1 MSKQYT
7 KAELNQ
13 IIRDV
18 LCGALEHMEAIK
30 TELRKFDLKDEK
42 TCDPVILSRAKVL
55 TLTLT
60 CINDI
65 IHPAHKLCY
74 QLFSNNSEY
83 FDILVKN
90 HKHAFEKKMLPPCFC
105 ETCKLYIQAEKDK
118 NGKETETAENSF
130 AGTISDVR
138 PESGTKS
145 V

>member
-1 MSKQYT
+1 MSKNYT
-7 KAELNQ
+7 KSELLQ

-18 LCGALEHMEAIK
+18 LCGGLEHMEAIK

-74 QLFSNNSEY
+74 SLFSNNSEY

-105 ETCKLYIQAEKDK
+105 ETCKILIQAEKDK
-118 NGKETETAENSF
+118 NGKESQ
-130 AGTISDVR
+130 TISDVQ
-138 PESGTKS
+138 SGDSATKS